1 MALRIQRSHDG
12 EEVTLTVCG
21 RLTDGYVAE
30 LERVVE
36 AEGVEPR
43 LVLNLKEVTHVTR
56 DGVRLLARL
65 EISGARILGCPEYLR
80 EWISRERD
88 YLSAA

>member
-1 MALRIQRSHDG
+1 MLRIQRFQGG
-12 EEVTLTVCG
+12 EEVTLAVSG
-21 RLTDGYVAE
+21 RLADGYVAE
-30 LERVVE
+30 LERVVD
-36 AEGVEPR
+36 AEGREQR

-65 EISGARILGCPEYLR
+65 EISGARILACPEYLR

-88 YLSAA
+88 YLSTA

>member
-1 MALRIQRSHDG
+1 MPLRIQKSQDG
-12 EEVTLTVCG
+12 EQVTLTVCG
-21 RLTDGYVAE
+21 GLTDRYVAE

-43 LVLNLKEVTHVTR
+43 PVLNLKEVTRVTR
-56 DGVRLLARL
+56 DAVRLLARL
-65 EISGARILGCPEYLR
+65 EISGARILACPEYLR
-80 EWISRERD
+80 QWISRERD

>member
-1 MALRIQRSHDG
+1 MALRIQRSQEG

-21 RLTDGYVAE
+21 GLTDGYVE
-30 LERVVE
+30 EIERVVE

-43 LVLNLKEVTHVTR
+43 LVLNLKEVTQVTR
-56 DGVRLLARL
+56 DAVRLLARL
-65 EISGARILGCPEYLR
+65 EISGARILACPEYLR